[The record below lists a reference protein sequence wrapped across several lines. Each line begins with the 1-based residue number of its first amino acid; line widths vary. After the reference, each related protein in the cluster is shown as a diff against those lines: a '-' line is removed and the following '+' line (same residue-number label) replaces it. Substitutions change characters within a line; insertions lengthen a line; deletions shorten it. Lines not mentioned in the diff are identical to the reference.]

1 MRYLRAFFL
10 ALWMTIR
17 GEKPERLHERL
28 WVWVEKT
35 PPLVEAVVEAADENG
50 LDKDERRAIM
60 LNVDGREQSVQT
72 VLDAIHYHT
81 KEEYPYLLQNP
92 VDSHITAIYASNMND
107 QYAVQVMYSTKA
119 LQDTE
124 VNQKVEALANHL
136 NAIPP
141 STELTNT
148 AKS

>member
-1 MRYLRAFFL
+1 MHLENITLINFKNYLQEEVKFS
-10 ALWMTIR
+10 
-17 GEKPERLHERL
+17 EKINCF
-28 WVWVEKT
+28 VGNNGVGKT
-35 PPLVEAVVEAADENG
+35 N
-50 LDKDERRAIM
+50 M
-60 LNVDGREQSVQT
+60 
-72 VLDAIHYHT
+72 LDAIHYHT